1 MIGLIGPTSPK
12 ISFMLLPKI
21 YTVGS
26 LFSSL
31 RFLFRYFVLRNKSQ
45 LGQVSGSMAVS
56 RISILVLCL
65 FKKIFKIFIEG
76 KNFIRGVSIYEKAN
90 FIFFKGTNKI
100 QKKPKLGNSFF
111 KKCLLNIEI
120 EKHSKIDLT
129 I

>member
-1 MIGLIGPTSPK
+1 
-12 ISFMLLPKI
+12 
-21 YTVGS
+21 
-26 LFSSL
+26 
-31 RFLFRYFVLRNKSQ
+31 
-45 LGQVSGSMAVS
+45 MAVS

-76 KNFIRGVSIYEKAN
+76 KIFIRGVSIYEKAN
-90 FIFFKGTNKI
+90 FIFLKVPIKYK
-100 QKKPKLGNSFF
+100 KKPKLGNSFL